1 MGTKKQFTEN
11 VEMMSNAFA
20 NWFNSKPE
28 LLSIFNAMNESQ
40 KAEFRKRMI
49 TMFAATLANI

>member
-20 NWFNSKPE
+20 NWFSKPD

-49 TMFAATLANI
+49 TIFATELANA